1 MTFCTQ
7 SLSGRYCLIRSAA
20 SCWVRPQAFRAWAR
34 RWFHS
39 IGISRVD
46 SSTLLS
52 RYSKR
57 EGMSLP
63 LTEPYVR
70 FSRIRLFKKSSVS
83 SSRYPSSGAV
93 LKCNSS
99 RFAETSDIS
108 ISPFGHGDSAFGK
121 WSISDIS
128 KSGALK
134 KEVARFM
141 RIKGP

>member
-1 MTFCTQ
+1 MCTEKHSATSFALCVVASALSNNFLA
-7 SLSGRYCLIRSAA
+7 SLCSI
-20 SCWVRPQAFRAWAR
+20 
-34 RWFHS
+34 S
-39 IGISRVD
+39 IGRVD

-108 ISPFGHGDSAFGK
+108 ISPFGHGDSAFGR
-121 WSISDIS
+121 WNISDTS
-128 KSGALK
+128 KSFVWRESSRLLRSSCS
-134 KEVARFM
+134 V
-141 RIKGP
+141 PV